1 MLPGGSHQRRP
12 PKHDDAEAAPA
23 EKEVDEP
30 ASKYARMQWFLV
42 TWLVCDNVLLTFGS
56 LGKKSTRAASFH
68 LEMLIFPI
76 SISLCMLYIFGTLDS
91 LAVGTRRAPV
101 IWVCFWVYQAV
112 FTAAAML
119 ARGEPFARALVP
131 LVSFLF
137 MATAFGGLVRILR
150 QELRALGSLDA
161 TTRRI
166 TTRLLEIMSLQA
178 ALVVIGLTRGIGRN
192 AFNRIAAAIYFSIS
206 LIMAWLYSLAIF
218 DVAGVDAVAAS
229 QLQLRPIEGA
239 ALGFTGLFVLAGLAS
254 YFLPEQSRPK
264 RKTVLVVGDTLLISM
279 FGAYICTARIVWVA
293 RRKRRSKV
301 REVPDAP
308 A

>member
-1 MLPGGSHQRRP
+1 MLPGGSHQRRQ
-12 PKHDDAEAAPA
+12 PKHDDAAAAPS
-23 EKEVDEP
+23 EKLDEP
-30 ASKYARMQWFLV
+30 ASKYARMQWFLI
-42 TWLVCDNVLLTFGS
+42 TWLVCDNALLTFGS
-56 LGKKSTRAASFH
+56 LGKKSTRHAAFH

-76 SISLCMLYIFGTLDS
+76 SISLCMLYVFGTLDS
-91 LAVGTRRAPV
+91 SAVGTRRAPV

-119 ARGEPFARALVP
+119 ARGEPFSRALVP
-131 LVSFLF
+131 LFSFLF

-150 QELRALGSLDA
+150 HELRDLGSLDE

-166 TTRLLEIMSLQA
+166 TTRLLEIMGLQA

-192 AFNRIAAAIYFSIS
+192 AFNRISATIFFSIS

-218 DVAGVDAVAAS
+218 DVAGVDAVAAT
-229 QLQLRPIEGA
+229 QLKLKAIEGA
-239 ALGFTGLFVLAGLAS
+239 ALSFTGLLVLAGLAS
-254 YFLPEQSRPK
+254 YVISEQARPK
-264 RKTVLVVGDTLLISM
+264 RGTVMVVGDTFMVSM
-279 FGAYICTARIVWVA
+279 FGAYFCTARIVWVA

-301 REVPDAP
+301 REDPDPP

>member
-12 PKHDDAEAAPA
+12 KHDAEAAPA
-23 EKEVDEP
+23 EKQVDEP
-30 ASKYARMQWFLV
+30 ASKYARIQWCVV
-42 TWLVCDNVLLTFGS
+42 TWLICDNVLLTFGS
-56 LGKKSTRAASFH
+56 LGRKSTRAASFH

-91 LAVGTRRAPV
+91 SAVGTRRAPV

-119 ARGEPFARALVP
+119 ARGEPFSRALVP
-131 LVSFLF
+131 LFSFLF
-137 MATAFGGLVRILR
+137 MATAFGWLVRIIR
-150 QELRALGSLDA
+150 QELRGLGSLDE

-192 AFNRIAAAIYFSIS
+192 AFNRISAAIYFSIS
-206 LIMAWLYSLAIF
+206 LIFAWLYSLAIF
-218 DVAGVDAVAAS
+218 DVAGVDAVAAT

-239 ALGFTGLFVLAGLAS
+239 ALAFTGLFVLAGLAC
-254 YFLPEQSRPK
+254 YFLSEQSRPK
-264 RKTVLVVGDTLLISM
+264 RRTVIVVGDTLLISM
-279 FGAYICTARIVWVA
+279 FGAYLCTARIVWVA

-301 REVPDAP
+301 SDDDKP